1 MSVEILKRDKKE
13 RQKQWNDRERFNSV
27 IFYVFGENVLEVILN
42 KFKYLIVVNYYK
54 ESKQLDYK

>member
-42 KFKYLIVVNYYK
+42 KFKYLIVVDYYK